1 MMEFGSDFHSMD
13 NFFSE
18 RASLTRIY
26 PNSLFL
32 ANGRQCIEI
41 LIKKYAWKRI
51 WMPAYF
57 CYEVMESIRNT
68 GIETLLYAD
77 YPNAYDVSLIENI
90 DFQEGDVLFRVNFF
104 GLRNYRSNKHISV
117 PIIEDHTHDV
127 LGRWAL
133 YSDADWCIA
142 SLRKTYPIAGGG
154 MLWSPKGHPLP
165 TCEPTEANYQMTEL
179 RWKAMDMKR
188 DYLKGEDI
196 KKEDFRKLFMETEEM
211 MESLPLSS
219 MDNRALKLV
228 DYWDINAWYNVKKRN
243 WNLLKKRLPSNVHCM
258 ISEDESCT
266 PFSLVLLL
274 DNRMER
280 DKFRMKLI
288 ENHVYPAILWN
299 VPEDS
304 MEEISDFSQRMIS
317 IHCDG
322 RYNEREMTQLGE
334 IIKTCLYDSNNSY
347 NG

>member
-1 MMEFGSDFHSMD
+1 MKEFGSDFHSLD
-13 NFFSE
+13 NFYSG
-18 RASLTRIY
+18 RASLTKIY

-68 GIETLLYAD
+68 GIEILFYAD
-77 YPNAYDVSLIENI
+77 YPNAHDISLTENI
-90 DFQEGDVLFRVNFF
+90 DFQEGDVLFRVNYF
-104 GLRNYRSNKHISV
+104 GLRNYRSNKHIPV
-117 PIIEDHTHDV
+117 PVIEDHTHDV
-127 LGRWAL
+127 LGQWAL

-154 MLWSPKGHPLP
+154 MLWSPKGHSLP
-165 TCEPTEANYQMTEL
+165 SCAPTEANLQMIEL
-179 RWKAMDMKR
+179 RWKAMDLKR
-188 DYLKGEDI
+188 DYLRGGNI
-196 KKEDFRKLFMETEEM
+196 KKDDFRKLFVETEEL
-211 MESLPLSS
+211 MESLPVSS

-228 DYWDINAWYNVKKRN
+228 GSWDINAWYNVKKRN
-243 WNLLKKRLPSNVHCM
+243 WSLLKNRLPVNVHCM
-258 ISEDESCT
+258 IPEDETCT
-266 PFSLVLLL
+266 PFSLILLL
-274 DNRMER
+274 DNRVER

-288 ENHVYPAILWN
+288 KNQVYPAVLWN

-304 MEEISDFSQRMIS
+304 MDDISNFSQRMIS

-322 RYNEREMTQLGE
+322 RYNECEMIQLGK
-334 IIKTCLYDSNNSY
+334 IIRACLYDSTN
-347 NG
+347 

>member
-1 MMEFGSDFHSMD
+1 MMEFGSDFHSLD
-13 NFFSE
+13 NFFSK

-57 CYEVMESIRNT
+57 CYEVMESIRKT
-68 GIETLLYAD
+68 GIEILLYED
-77 YPNAYDVSLIENI
+77 YPNAQDVSLIENI
-90 DFQEGDVLFRVNFF
+90 DFQKNDVLFRVNYF
-104 GLRNYRSNKHISV
+104 GLRNYRSNEHIPV
-117 PIIEDHTHDV
+117 PVIEDHTHDV

-154 MLWSPKGHPLP
+154 MLWSPKRHSLP
-165 TCEPTEANYQMTEL
+165 FCNSTESNLQMTEL

-188 DYLKGEDI
+188 DYLKGENI
-196 KKEDFRKLFMETEEM
+196 KKDDFRKLFIETEEL
-211 MESLPLSS
+211 MESLPFSY
-219 MDNRALKLV
+219 MDNRTLKFV
-228 DYWDINAWYNVKKRN
+228 DSWDVNAGYDAQRRHWD
-243 WNLLKKRLPSNVHCM
+243 LLPKSLPSNVKCL
-258 ISEDESCT
+258 IPIDERST
-266 PFSLVLLL
+266 PFSLILLL
-274 DNRMER
+274 ENRKVR

-288 ENHVYPAILWN
+288 DNKVYPAILWN

-304 MEEISDFSQRMIS
+304 MENISDFSQRMIS

-322 RYNEREMTQLGE
+322 RYDKHEIMQLDE
-334 IIKTCLYDSNNSY
+334 IIKTCLYDSNN
-347 NG
+347 

>member
-1 MMEFGSDFHSMD
+1 
-13 NFFSE
+13 
-18 RASLTRIY
+18 
-26 PNSLFL
+26 
-32 ANGRQCIEI
+32 
-41 LIKKYAWKRI
+41 
-51 WMPAYF
+51 MPAYF

-68 GIETLLYAD
+68 GIEILLYAD

-104 GLRNYRSNKHISV
+104 GLRNYRSNKYIYV
-117 PIIEDHTHDV
+117 PVIEDHTHDL

-154 MLWSPKGHPLP
+154 ILWSPKGHPLP
-165 TCEPTEANYQMTEL
+165 ACKPTEANLQMTEL

-188 DYLKGEDI
+188 DYLMGGNI
-196 KKEDFRKLFMETEEM
+196 KKDEFRKLYVETEEL
-211 MESLPLSS
+211 MESIPLSS
-219 MDNRALKLV
+219 MDNRALSFI
-228 DYWDINAWYNVKKRN
+228 DSWDINAWYNAKKRN
-243 WNLLKKRLPSNVHCM
+243 WNLLKKRLPSNVYCL
-258 ISEDESCT
+258 IPEDESCI
-266 PFSLVLLL
+266 PFSLALLL
-274 DNRMER
+274 DNRAER

-288 ENHVYPAILWN
+288 ENHVYPAVLWN

-304 MEEISDFSQRMIS
+304 IEEISDFSQRMIS

-322 RYNEREMTQLGE
+322 RYNEGEMIQLGE